1 MLDGIGVWIGF
12 NVLVAVLLVLDLLV
26 LTRNDRE
33 VSMRRAAWLTAFW
46 WGVAVIVGIW
56 IFTAG
61 TNEQGVS
68 YTTAFIVE
76 KALSIDNLFVFL
88 VIFGYFQL
96 PAKLQLRALL
106 FGIVGALVARAIFIS
121 VGLTIIGLFSWILFI
136 LGAFLVYTAYKM
148 AFLGDTEVDPGQNPM
163 VRLFRRFMPV
173 TDGYEGHK
181 FFTRLPNGKRAATPF
196 LMVIIALGTTD
207 IIFAI
212 DSIPTVFGI
221 TQDAFIVW
229 SSNAMAVLGLRPLF
243 FLLAGLV
250 KIFRFLQYGLA
261 LVLALIGVKM
271 IVEEAA
277 HTLDFHLPEIMETPF
292 TSLVVITIIFA
303 TTIVLSKMIPDK
315 GAGEDGD
322 LDEYAA
328 PTPVPDAPSAG
339 PTRESGG
346 D

>member
-1 MLDGIGVWIGF
+1 LTCKPINLNGTALLDGIGVWIGF
-12 NVLVAVLLVLDLLV
+12 NVFVAVLLVLDLLI
-26 LTRNDRE
+26 LTRNDRP

-46 WGVAVIVGIW
+46 WGIALLVGIW

-61 TNEQGVS
+61 TTEQGIS
-68 YTTAFIVE
+68 YTAAFIVE
-76 KALSIDNLFVFL
+76 KALSVDNLFVFL

-106 FGIVGALVARAIFIS
+106 FGIVGALIARALFIT

-148 AFLGDTEVDPGQNPM
+148 AFMGDTEVDPGSNPV
-163 VRLFRRFMPV
+163 VRLFRKVMPV
-173 TDGYEGHK
+173 TDGYDGHK

-196 LMVIIALGTTD
+196 LMVIVALGTTD

-243 FLLAGLV
+243 FLLSGLV
-250 KIFRFLQYGLA
+250 KLFRFLQYGLA
-261 LVLALIGVKM
+261 IVLALIGVKM
-271 IVEEAA
+271 ITEEAA
-277 HTLDFHLPEIMETPF
+277 HTFDFHLPEIMESPF
-292 TSLVVITIIFA
+292 TSLVVIAIIFA
-303 TTIVLSKMIPDK
+303 LAILLSKMFPGDEALQH
-315 GAGEDGD
+315 GAE
-322 LDEYAA
+322 
-328 PTPVPDAPSAG
+328 PVAD
-339 PTRESGG
+339 